1 MDNSFAKIH
10 PELISEWSDRNL
22 PVTAAMVTYGSNKLM
37 WWKGKC
43 GHEWQTSI
51 KARSKGEGC
60 PICSGARAVEG
71 INDLTTL
78 RPELAAEWSDKNKE
92 LKPTMVTIG
101 SSKKIIWKG
110 KCGHEWTATV
120 KSRAISKSGCP
131 YCSHNEVLTR
141 FNDLA
146 TLLPH
151 IAEEWSEKNS
161 PLLPT
166 MVGAFANRKVWWKC
180 KECGNEWNTLI
191 ATRSGGSKCPYCSG
205 LILLK
210 GFNDFSTT
218 HSQLAEEWSERNYPL
233 KPDMINAKS
242 RKNVWWKCKKCG
254 YEWKAVVYSR
264 VKGSECPVCA
274 DRAVLS
280 GHNDLAT
287 TDPHLL
293 AEWDYEKNKAVL
305 PTEISRG
312 SMKKV
317 WWKCS
322 LGHSWRGRISDRTIE
337 QKGCKICE
345 EEYLSVLPR
354 LLVMFYTRMKN
365 LSVITDDD
373 KVIGIPL
380 EMYIKEEKIAI
391 ETNEEPEKMVAL
403 KEHLCSKREIKLM
416 RVPYKIGMDEVSYA
430 GKIKKAFRS
439 NYVFITSDEEE
450 DVRFIRQRFFEW
462 RKMQKKEEI

>member
-1 MDNSFAKIH
+1 MDNSFAKVH
-10 PELISEWSDRNL
+10 TELVSEWSDRNL
-22 PVTAAMVTYGSNKLM
+22 PVTADMVTYGSNKLM
-37 WWKGKC
+37 WWRGKC

-92 LKPTMVTIG
+92 LRPTMVTIG

-131 YCSHNEVLTR
+131 YCSHNEVLTG

-180 KECGNEWNTLI
+180 KKCGNEWNTLI
-191 ATRSGGSKCPYCSG
+191 STRSGGSKCPYCSG

-218 HSQLAEEWSERNYPL
+218 HPHLAEEWSERNYPL
-233 KPDMINAKS
+233 KSDMINAKS

-264 VKGSECPVCA
+264 AKGSECPVCA

-280 GHNDLAT
+280 GYNDLAT

-305 PTEISRG
+305 PTEISRS
-312 SMKKV
+312 SMKIV

-322 LGHSWRGRISDRTIE
+322 IGHSWRGRISERTLE

-354 LLVMFYTRMKN
+354 LLVMFYARMKN
-365 LSVITDDD
+365 LSVSTDYD

-391 ETNEEPEKMVAL
+391 ETNEETEKMLAL

-416 RVPYKIGMDEVSYA
+416 RVPYKVGMEEVAYA
-430 GKIKKAFRS
+430 EKIKKAFRS
-439 NYVFITSDEEE
+439 SYVFITSDEEE
-450 DVRFIRQRFFEW
+450 DVLFIRQRFFEW
-462 RKMQKKEEI
+462 RRSQ

>member
-1 MDNSFAKIH
+1 MDNSFAKVH
-10 PELISEWSDRNL
+10 TELVSEWSDRNL
-22 PVTAAMVTYGSNKLM
+22 PVTADMVTYGSNKLM

-92 LKPTMVTIG
+92 LRPTMVTIG

-131 YCSHNEVLTR
+131 YCSHNEVLTG

-151 IAEEWSEKNS
+151 IAEEWSGKNS
-161 PLLPT
+161 PLWPT

-180 KECGNEWNTLI
+180 KKCGNEWNTLI
-191 ATRSGGSKCPYCSG
+191 STRSGGSKCPYCSG

-218 HSQLAEEWSERNYPL
+218 HPHLAEEWSERNYPL
-233 KPDMINAKS
+233 RPDMINAKS
-242 RKNVWWKCKKCG
+242 RKNVWWKCKECG

-280 GHNDLAT
+280 GYNDLAT

-305 PTEISRG
+305 PTEISRS
-312 SMKKV
+312 SMKIV

-322 LGHSWRGRISDRTIE
+322 IGHSWRGRISDRTLE
-337 QKGCKICE
+337 QKRCKICE

-354 LLVMFYTRMKN
+354 LLVMFYAKMKN
-365 LSVITDDD
+365 LSVSTDYD

-416 RVPYKIGMDEVSYA
+416 RVPYKIGMNEVAYA

-439 NYVFITSDEEE
+439 SYVFITSDEEE
-450 DVRFIRQRFFEW
+450 DVLFIRQRFFEW
-462 RKMQKKEEI
+462 RRSQ